1 MHSLASFL
9 GLNKKDAQPRPSN
22 NHNTQ
27 PTPQRDL
34 RDTVVVAYDNRYYDV
49 HFRDVRGG
57 IRFATVGMLK
67 QRCKQVTGVTIATM
81 KLKVSGAY
89 IKDDTATLPS
99 SGIHEG
105 SVVFVLGERANRE
118 QLEQTTSG
126 NPEEAGYMTRIS
138 NLMQKVN
145 QSREQIETLDIQ
157 VVAAIEHT
165 LDDKGLKETED
176 LGIFLSEVLMQAL
189 IGLDSVECPP
199 EFETARA
206 KRREGVKQ
214 CQALMD
220 RVDQSRSALKQAI
233 QQK

>member
-9 GLNKKDAQPRPSN
+9 GLNKKDNQHRPSN
-22 NHNTQ
+22 NRSQ
-27 PTPQRDL
+27 PIPPQRDL

-67 QRCKQVTGVTIATM
+67 ERCKQVTGVTIATM

-89 IKDDTATLPS
+89 IKDDTATLLS

-105 SVVFVLGERANRE
+105 SVVFVLGERANRA

-145 QSREQIETLDIQ
+145 QSKDQIETLDVR
-157 VVAAIEHT
+157 VVAAIERT
-165 LDDKGLKETED
+165 LDDRQIKETED
-176 LGIFLSEVLMQAL
+176 LGIYLSEVLMQAL
-189 IGLDSVECPP
+189 IGLDGVECPP

-220 RVDQSRSALKQAI
+220 RVDQSRHALKQAVH
-233 QQK
+233 Q